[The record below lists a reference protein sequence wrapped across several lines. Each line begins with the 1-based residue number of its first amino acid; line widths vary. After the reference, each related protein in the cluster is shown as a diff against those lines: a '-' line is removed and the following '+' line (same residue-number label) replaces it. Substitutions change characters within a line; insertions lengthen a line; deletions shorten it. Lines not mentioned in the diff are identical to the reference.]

1 MTSLLSVQSPTIE
14 PMVNIGQ
21 TPLSQT
27 TFAVIDLETSG
38 GSPKF
43 GAGITEIG
51 VVKVRGGTM
60 LGTFQSFVD
69 PGHSLPPFITQLTGI
84 TDEMLLSA
92 PFIDEV
98 LPTLFEFLGSPD
110 ETVLVAHNSPFDMSF
125 LKAAALIHEYP
136 WPHYQTVD
144 TARLARAVLDRDEVM
159 NCKLGTLAAFFNAA
173 TSPTHRA
180 LDDALATVDILHGII
195 ERLAGLEVWTF
206 EEMRNFP
213 SKKRRVRR
221 VISE

>member
-1 MTSLLSVQSPTIE
+1 MI
-14 PMVNIGQ
+14 NIGETQ
-21 TPLSQT
+21 LSET

-38 GSPKF
+38 GSPKS

-51 VVKVRGGTM
+51 VVKVRGGAV

-125 LKAAALIHEYP
+125 LKAAALAHEFA
-136 WPHYQTVD
+136 WPHYLTVD
-144 TARLARAVLDRDEVM
+144 TARLAHAVLDHDEVV
-159 NCKLGTLAAFFNAA
+159 NCKLGTLAEFFNAQ
-173 TSPTHRA
+173 TSPNHRA
-180 LDDALATVDILHGII
+180 LDDALATVDVLHGII
-195 ERLAGLEVWTF
+195 ERLGGHEVWTF

-213 SKKRRVRR
+213 SRKKRVKRP
-221 VISE
+221 ISE

>member
-1 MTSLLSVQSPTIE
+1 
-14 PMVNIGQ
+14 MVNMSE
-21 TPLSQT
+21 TRLSET

-38 GSPKF
+38 GSPKS

-51 VVKVRGGTM
+51 VVKVRGGAV

-69 PGHSLPPFITQLTGI
+69 PGHLLPPFITRLTGI
-84 TDEMLLSA
+84 TDDMLLSA

-98 LPTLFEFLGSPD
+98 LPTLFEFLGSAD

-136 WPHYQTVD
+136 WPNYLTVD
-144 TARLARAVLDRDEVM
+144 TARLARAVLDRDEVI
-159 NCKLGTLAAFFNAA
+159 NCKLGTLAEFFNAQ

-180 LDDALATVDILHGII
+180 LDDALATVDVLHGII
-195 ERLAGLEVWTF
+195 ERLGGHGVWTF
-206 EEMRNFP
+206 EQMRNFP
-213 SKKRRVRR
+213 SKKRRAKRL
-221 VISE
+221 IFE

>member
-1 MTSLLSVQSPTIE
+1 
-14 PMVNIGQ
+14 MVNVGE
-21 TPLSQT
+21 TLLKDT

-38 GSPKF
+38 GSPKS

-51 VVKVRGGTM
+51 VVKVRGGVV

-69 PGHSLPPFITQLTGI
+69 PGHSLPAFITQLTGI
-84 TDEMLLSA
+84 SDEMLLSA

-125 LKAAALIHEYP
+125 LKAAALVHEYE
-136 WPHYQTVD
+136 WPNYLTVD
-144 TARLARAVLDRDEVM
+144 TARLARAVLDRDEVV
-159 NCKLGTLAAFFNAA
+159 NCKLGTLAEFFNTAV
-173 TSPTHRA
+173 SPNHRA
-180 LDDALATVDILHGII
+180 LDDALATVDVLHGII
-195 ERLAGLEVWTF
+195 ERLAGHEVSTF

-213 SKKRRVRR
+213 SRKRRVKRP
-221 VISE
+221 ISD

>member
-1 MTSLLSVQSPTIE
+1 
-14 PMVNIGQ
+14 MVNIGE
-21 TPLSQT
+21 TLLKDT

-38 GSPKF
+38 GSPKS

-51 VVKVRGGTM
+51 VVKVRGGVV

-69 PGHSLPPFITQLTGI
+69 PGHSLSSFITQLTGI
-84 TDEMLLSA
+84 SDDMLLSA

-125 LKAAALIHEYP
+125 LKAAALVHEYE
-136 WPHYQTVD
+136 WPNYLTVD
-144 TARLARAVLDRDEVM
+144 TARLARAVLDRDEVV
-159 NCKLGTLAAFFNAA
+159 NCKLGTLAEFFN
-173 TSPTHRA
+173 TSVSPNHRA
-180 LDDALATVDILHGII
+180 LDDALATVDVLHGII
-195 ERLAGLEVWTF
+195 ERLAGHEVSTF

-213 SKKRRVRR
+213 SRNRRVKRP
-221 VISE
+221 ISD

>member
-1 MTSLLSVQSPTIE
+1 
-14 PMVNIGQ
+14 MVNIGE
-21 TPLSQT
+21 TLLKDT

-38 GSPKF
+38 GSPKS

-51 VVKVRGGTM
+51 VVKVRGGVV

-69 PGHSLPPFITQLTGI
+69 PGHSLPVFITQLTGI
-84 TDEMLLSA
+84 SDEMLVSA

-125 LKAAALIHEYP
+125 LKAAALVHEYE
-136 WPHYQTVD
+136 WPNYLTVD
-144 TARLARAVLDRDEVM
+144 TARLARAALDRDEVV
-159 NCKLGTLAAFFNAA
+159 NCKLGTLAEFFN
-173 TSPTHRA
+173 TSVSPNHRA
-180 LDDALATVDILHGII
+180 LDDALATVDVLHGII
-195 ERLAGLEVWTF
+195 ERLAGHEVSTF

-213 SKKRRVRR
+213 SRKRRVKRP
-221 VISE
+221 ISD

>member
-1 MTSLLSVQSPTIE
+1 
-14 PMVNIGQ
+14 MVNIGE
-21 TPLSQT
+21 TLLKDT

-38 GSPKF
+38 GSPKS

-51 VVKVRGGTM
+51 VVKVRGGVV

-69 PGHSLPPFITQLTGI
+69 PGHSLPVFITQLTGI
-84 TDEMLLSA
+84 SDDMLISA

-125 LKAAALIHEYP
+125 LKAAALVYEYE
-136 WPHYQTVD
+136 WPNYLTVD
-144 TARLARAVLDRDEVM
+144 TARLARAVLDRDEVV
-159 NCKLGTLAAFFNAA
+159 NCKLGTLAEFFN
-173 TSPTHRA
+173 TSVSPNHRA
-180 LDDALATVDILHGII
+180 LDDALATVDVLHGII
-195 ERLAGLEVWTF
+195 ERLAGHEVSTF

-213 SKKRRVRR
+213 SRKRRIKRP
-221 VISE
+221 ISD